1 MKELNI
7 RQVRQSLSHLDKLL
21 ATEGE
26 LTITRRGKV
35 IARVTSAG
43 KKRAMPSH
51 RDLRLEMPRLRRRS
65 ERLIREERD
74 AK

>member
-1 MKELNI
+1 MKEINI
-7 RQVRQSLSHLDKLL
+7 RQARQSLSHLDQLL
-21 ATEGE
+21 ESEGE
-26 LTITRRGKV
+26 VTITRRGKAV
-35 IARVTSAG
+35 ARIVSAG

-51 RDLRLEMPRLRRRS
+51 RDLRMEMPRLRRKS